1 MALMK
6 YKNEKLNHSPMLL
19 VSGTIGIITFIL
31 IYGVTVLDI
40 TNDSWLV
47 NSTYDLSAHYIGWLY
62 YRDSP
67 WQFPIGLVD
76 GIINEYSF
84 SIIYMD
90 SIPIFALVFKILSP
104 LLPSTFQY
112 FGLYGLITFALQSIL
127 ACELIFELTTNSKAS
142 ILGSIFFTL
151 STTLFERMFRHSAL
165 AFHPIILLAI
175 MYYIKKDKLIYRKR
189 DTIYWCLLLILSCSI
204 HAYFIPMVFAFL
216 VAFYLPEIF
225 SKNWYKG
232 CLKIVIP
239 TLLTIGAMY
248 IWGYFYGSHNISI
261 GELGNYNSNINALFN
276 DLGNSYIDSLM
287 GQTTSDGI
295 WEAYAYLGAGIL
307 IMAFIVIYDIIQK
320 RKYFQLKKCHIP
332 TIFIIIIFGIVSI
345 FPIIR
350 FGQYTLLNIPLPRQI
365 TYLLGTF
372 RANGRF
378 MWPIVYLIM
387 LGITV
392 YIINN
397 FSKKAIYILFVC
409 LLVQI
414 FDLSRTYIDRHN
426 WIGALMDTS
435 PKLSDD
441 VWEYLNKDIV
451 FFFYEPVGGGP
462 LETTYAL
469 GKYAHDHDMVMNDF
483 YTSRK
488 DSLKIYKDKITEKQK
503 IFDGD
508 ADNEK
513 LYIFDNIPLEYLI
526 YETGLHFYEINNI
539 LIGIK
544 NELDGYEE
552 IAIDKGINLLNY
564 SSIYLTDGKSGENGI
579 HIYKNGI
586 YEVSFPLSKGD
597 YFIDI
602 LGDNLDNASFKLLL
616 NGDKKPI
623 HITAEQTS
631 DEKRSFRITSENT
644 YSDVR
649 FICNNTGD
657 GEILLT
663 NVIITGSKGT
673 EKPNAIKV
681 NEIISFDKA
690 SYNADPFIKWGMSV
704 AEDGFSWT
712 EGNETEF
719 NFLLKDA
726 ADTVQANIYVDGVFN
741 EKQDV
746 LIYVNGLQVYY
757 GTLYG
762 AEVIKFTFPN
772 PHDNK
777 INMKLILPNAIA
789 PSKVGVYNDDRT
801 LALMLRDITFIDIME
816 LE

>member
-1 MALMK
+1 MIFK
-6 YKNEKLNHSPMLL
+6 DNKLNHKLMLSI
-19 VSGTIGIITFIL
+19 SGIIGIIIFII
-31 IYGVTVLDI
+31 IYGVAVLDVS
-40 TNDSWLV
+40 NDGWLV

-62 YRDSP
+62 YRNSP

-76 GIINEYSF
+76 GIINKYSF

-90 SIPIFALVFKILSP
+90 SIPILALIFKILSP

-112 FGLYGLITFALQSIL
+112 FGLYGLITFTLQSVF
-127 ACELIFELTTNSKAS
+127 ACELIFELTANSKAS
-142 ILGSIFFTL
+142 ILSSIFFTL
-151 STTLFERMFRHSAL
+151 SSTLLERMFRHSAL

-175 MYYIKKDKLIYRKR
+175 MCYIKKDKIIYRKK

-225 SKNWYKG
+225 SPNWYKS
-232 CLKIVIP
+232 CLKIAIP
-239 TLLTIGAMY
+239 TSFTIGTMY
-248 IWGYFYGSHNISI
+248 IWGYFYGSHSLSN
-261 GELGNYNSNINALFN
+261 GDLGNYNSNINALFN

-287 GQTTSDGI
+287 GQTAADGI
-295 WEAYAYLGAGIL
+295 WEAYAYLGLGIL
-307 IMAFIVIYDIIQK
+307 IMAFIAIYDIIQNQ
-320 RKYFQLKKCHIP
+320 KYCQFKKHYIP
-332 TIFIIIIFGIVSI
+332 TIFLIIVFVSVSI
-345 FPIIR
+345 LPIVR
-350 FGQYTLLNIPLPRQI
+350 FGQYTLFEIPLPKYI
-365 TYLLGTF
+365 TYLFGTF

-387 LGITV
+387 LGTTV
-392 YIINN
+392 YIINSFKN
-397 FSKKAIYILFVC
+397 KAYYILFLC
-409 LLVQI
+409 LLIQI
-414 FDLSRTYIDRHN
+414 FDLSQTYIDRHN
-426 WIGALMDTS
+426 WIESLMDA
-435 PKLSDD
+435 PQRLSDNI
-441 VWEYLNKDIV
+441 WEQLDKNIV
-451 FFFYEPVGGGP
+451 FFFYEPVGGGS

-469 GKYAHDHDMVMNDF
+469 GKYAYEHDMVMNDF

-488 DSLKIYKDKITEKQK
+488 DNLEISKDKITEKQK
-503 IFDGD
+503 IFDRN
-508 ADNEK
+508 ADEK
-513 LYIFDNIPLEYLI
+513 TLYIFDNIPLEYLI
-526 YETGLHFYEINNI
+526 FETGLHFYDINNI
-539 LIGIK
+539 LIGIT

-552 IAIDKGINLLNY
+552 ISIDKGINLLSC
-564 SSIYLTDGKSGENGI
+564 SSMYLTDGKREQNDI

-586 YEVSFPLSKGD
+586 YEVSFQLSKGE

-602 LGDNLDNASFKLLL
+602 SGDNLDNASFKLFV
-616 NGDKKPI
+616 NGNQQPF
-623 HITAEQTS
+623 HIASEQTS
-631 DEKRSFRITSENT
+631 DEKRSFKITSENI

-663 NVIITGSKGT
+663 NLIITGSKGT
-673 EKPNAIKV
+673 EKPNVIKV
-681 NEIISFDKA
+681 NELISFDKE
-690 SYNADPFIKWGMSV
+690 SYNAAPFIKWGMSV

-726 ADTVQANIYVDGVFN
+726 TDTVQANISIGGVFN

-746 LIYVNGLQVYY
+746 LIFINGLQVYY
-757 GTLYG
+757 GTIYG
-762 AEVIKFTFPN
+762 AGEIKFTFPN

-777 INMKLILPNAIA
+777 IDMKLILPNAIA

-801 LALMLRDITFIDIME
+801 LALMIRDITFIDIME

>member
-1 MALMK
+1 MIFKDNKLKHKLM
-6 YKNEKLNHSPMLL
+6 LFI
-19 VSGTIGIITFIL
+19 SGIIGIIIFIL
-31 IYGVTVLDI
+31 IYGIAVLDI
-40 TNDSWLV
+40 SNDSWLV
-47 NSTYDLSAHYIGWLY
+47 SSTYDLSAHYIGWLY

-90 SIPIFALVFKILSP
+90 SIPIFALIFKILSP

-112 FGLYGLITFALQSIL
+112 FGLYGLITFALQSML
-127 ACELIFELTTNSKAS
+127 ACELIFELTANSKAS
-142 ILGSIFFTL
+142 ILSSIFFTL
-151 STTLFERMFRHSAL
+151 STVLFERMFRHSAL

-175 MYYIKKDKLIYRKR
+175 MYYIKKEKIVYRKR
-189 DTIYWCLLLILSCSI
+189 DVIYWSLLLILSCSI

-225 SKNWYKG
+225 SPNWYKG

-239 TLLTIGAMY
+239 TSLAIGTMY
-248 IWGYFYGSHNISI
+248 IWGYFYGSHSI
-261 GELGNYNSNINALFN
+261 GNGEIGNYNSNINSLFN
-276 DLGNSYIDSLM
+276 DLGNSFIDTLM
-287 GQTTSDGI
+287 GQTASDGI
-295 WEAYAYLGAGIL
+295 WEAYAYLGVGIL

-320 RKYFQLKKCHIP
+320 QKYCHLKKCYIP
-332 TIFIIIIFGIVSI
+332 TILLIIIFGIVSI
-345 FPIIR
+345 FPVIR
-350 FGQYTLLNIPLPRQI
+350 FGQYTLLEIPLPRQI
-365 TYLLGTF
+365 THLLGTF

-387 LGITV
+387 LGIIV

-397 FSKKAIYILFVC
+397 FIKKAIYLLFVC

-414 FDLSRTYIDRHN
+414 FDLSQTYIDRHN
-426 WIGALMDTS
+426 WIGSLMDTS

-488 DSLKIYKDKITEKQK
+488 DNLEISKDKIAEKQK
-503 IFDGD
+503 IFDRN
-508 ADNEK
+508 ADEK
-513 LYIFDNIPLEYLI
+513 TLYIFDNIPLEYLMF
-526 YETGLHFYEINNI
+526 ETGLHFYDINNI
-539 LIGIK
+539 LIGIT

-552 IAIDKGINLLNY
+552 ISIDKGIDLLSC
-564 SSIYLTDGKSGENGI
+564 SSMYLTDGKREQNGI

-586 YEVSFPLSKGD
+586 YEVSFQLSKGE

-602 LGDNLDNASFKLLL
+602 SGDNLDNASFKLLV
-616 NGDKKPI
+616 NGNQQPFRI
-623 HITAEQTS
+623 ASEQAS
-631 DEKRSFRITSENT
+631 DEKRSFNITSENI

-663 NVIITGSKGT
+663 NFIITGSKGT
-673 EKPNAIKV
+673 EKPNLIKV

-690 SYNADPFIKWGMSV
+690 SYNAAPFIKWGMSV

-712 EGNETEF
+712 EGKETEF

-726 ADTVQANIYVDGVFN
+726 ADIVQANISVDGVFN

-746 LIYVNGLQVYY
+746 LIYINGLQVYY

-762 AEVIKFTFPN
+762 AEEIKFTFPN

-777 INMKLILPNAIA
+777 IDMKLILPNAIA

-801 LALMLRDITFIDIME
+801 LALMLHDITFINITE
-816 LE
+816 SE